1 MNTDFLPRMVTNDR
15 ECNQTGQ
22 GEWSFP
28 LASRHSDIT
37 RFQGKTA
44 NNDEGIFMRRSLF
57 SFHLTMLML
66 LLGGMVFAQPVE
78 KMSERLRRA
87 IALVEPGE
95 SQAAWVYFRD
105 KGPGLLRKQA
115 DVAAQLNERA
125 YQRRLRERGVAHLV
139 DEHDLPLRG
148 EYVREVRVLAETLR
162 VKSRWL
168 NAVSLEASPA
178 ALAAIAEMPFVARVD
193 LVRRGRAPLP
203 EPAAPAL
210 LRGGTAA
217 TTLDY
222 GPSFDQNS
230 QINTPPLHD
239 LGYSGAGVLIASLD
253 TGFPNLA
260 HEALAH
266 LDIVAT
272 WDFING
278 DSIVDN
284 QSGQAGNDDHG
295 TNTLGAMGGYMPG
308 QLIGSAYGASFL
320 LAKTEVV
327 EFERHIEEDHWVAAA
342 EWADSLGADI
352 ISSSLGYRFFD
363 PGEGDYSAGDLD
375 GQTAVITVAA
385 ELASS
390 RGIQVVVSA
399 GNEGA
404 GVTTIGAPADGPSV
418 LAVGAVNSS
427 GGVVSF
433 SSRGPTADGRI
444 KPDIAARGLGVRTV
458 SAVANNYASLSG
470 TSFSCPLAAGVV
482 ALLREASPQS
492 TNSELRA
499 ALKETAGNAQ
509 SPDNNLGW
517 GIIDAARALEYLE
530 NGGQLPPAGDKL
542 KILKNFPNPFD
553 GNTTIRY
560 TVPRDSRVKLT
571 VYNVL
576 GEKVAVLLDARQAAG
591 TWAVRWDA
599 EGLAQGVYFVM
610 LSANGETDAHKLVYL
625 RQE

>member
-1 MNTDFLPRMVTNDR
+1 
-15 ECNQTGQ
+15 
-22 GEWSFP
+22 
-28 LASRHSDIT
+28 
-37 RFQGKTA
+37 
-44 NNDEGIFMRRSLF
+44 MRRSVVSIPFLW
-57 SFHLTMLML
+57 L
-66 LLGGMVFAQPVE
+66 LLVIGGLAFAQPVE
-78 KMSERLRRA
+78 KMSERLQHA
-87 IALVEPGE
+87 ITLAEAGE
-95 SQAAWVYFRD
+95 TQAAWVYFGD
-105 KGPGLLRKQA
+105 KGTGLLRKQA
-115 DVAAQLNERA
+115 DVAARLNARA
-125 YQRRLRERGVAHLV
+125 YQRRVRERGIANLV

-148 EYVREVRVLAETLR
+148 EYVREVSALAEKLR

-168 NAVSLEASPA
+168 NAVSLEATA
-178 ALAAIAEMPFVARVD
+178 EALAEIARMPFVVRID

-203 EPAAPAL
+203 EPATHTL
-210 LRGGTAA
+210 LRGGAA
-217 TTLDY
+217 STTLDY

-239 LGYSGAGVLIASLD
+239 LGFSGAGVLIASLD
-253 TGFPNLA
+253 TGFPNLT

-272 WDFING
+272 WDFINS

-308 QLIGSAYGASFL
+308 QLIGTAYGASFL

-342 EWADSLGADI
+342 QWADSLGADI

-363 PGEGDYSAGDLD
+363 PGEGDYSADDLD

-390 RGIQVVVSA
+390 RGILVVVSA

-427 GGVVSF
+427 GDVVSF

-470 TSFSCPLAAGVV
+470 TSFSCPLAAGVA

-509 SPDNNLGW
+509 SPDNDRGW
-517 GIIDAARALEYLE
+517 GIVDAFRALEYLE
-530 NGGQLPPAGDKL
+530 NGGELPPVGNQL
-542 KILKNFPNPFD
+542 EIVKNYPNPFD
-553 GNTTIRY
+553 GTTTIRY
-560 TVPRDSRVKLT
+560 TVPRAGRVKLT

-576 GEKVAVLLDARQAAG
+576 GEKIAVLRDREEDAG
-591 TWAVRWDA
+591 TRLINWDA
-599 EGLAQGVYFVM
+599 DGLAQGVYFVM
-610 LSANGETDAHKLVYL
+610 LSANGKTDTHKVVYL
-625 RQE
+625 RHD